1 MKLVYLSFL
10 TWMAFAC
17 QETQPVTE
25 VTAKAS
31 GTSDAAAVPTN
42 SESDSSEGVVGPD
55 EAYFAGVYLE
65 SLFKASKLNPQL
77 SLSDS
82 GLALS
87 NSGQV
92 EAFDFAANLQ
102 PRRMDLM
109 GRILIKLGD
118 KDGDQKLSFDEFK
131 AVKLIP
137 ELKGAAGTAMGHE
150 FNEDIFKA
158 GAGEDG
164 YLSESDLQN
173 FLAKTASASDLS
185 KLSKSDFKKALVN
198 GWEKVIAAYDEN
210 KDGKASL
217 DEQRKL
223 RKDRQ
228 LILSRFTED

>member
-1 MKLVYLSFL
+1 MKLIYLSFL
-10 TWMAFAC
+10 TWMAFGC

-31 GTSDAAAVPTN
+31 GSSEAAAVPTN
-42 SESDSSEGVVGPD
+42 NESDSSEGVVGPD

-65 SLFKASKLNPQL
+65 SLFKASKANPQL

-87 NSGQV
+87 SNGQV

-118 KDGDQKLSFDEFK
+118 KDGDQKLSYDEFGSI
-131 AVKLIP
+131 KLIP
-137 ELKGAAGTAMGHE
+137 ELKGASGAAMGHE
-150 FNEDIFKA
+150 FTEELFKA
-158 GAGEDG
+158 AAGEDG
-164 YLSESDLQN
+164 YLSESEIQN
-173 FLAKTASASDLS
+173 LLAKTASASDLS
-185 KLSKSDFKKALVN
+185 KLSKSDFKKALIG
-198 GWEKVIAAYDEN
+198 GWEKVIASYDEN

-217 DEQRKL
+217 EEQRKL
-223 RKDRQ
+223 RKDRA
-228 LILSRFTED
+228 LIMSRFTAE